1 MNCFLCLSG
10 RQDRQH
16 LAGMFPVPGSFLLG
30 VEGGEKGRGFW
41 KGERTTAGCLLSQAL
56 PGHRS
61 WCGFRAGP
69 LTRWVTLGWLLNLLE
84 PQFPHP

>member
-30 VEGGEKGRGFW
+30 AEGGEKGRGFW
-41 KGERTTAGCLLSQAL
+41 KGEGTAAECLSQAL
-56 PGHRS
+56 PGYRS
-61 WCGFRAGP
+61 RCGFGAGP
-69 LTRWVTLGWLLNLLE
+69 LTRWLMLGRQLNLLE